1 MRQHTGW
8 GDSQLKKHLSRLED
22 LEYLAL
28 HRGAPG
34 QSFVY
39 ALNFEMDAN
48 GRPVLPGLSYGANRS
63 RSEEGVSRFEAGVTP
78 SGHGQ
83 DTGVSR
89 GGHDDAI
96 ASNGAGGRRLFRQT
110 TENTYIGSRSQQRS
124 ANSRRS
130 RTHAQAKRPRLAQH
144 AAVQVMARIKKLK
157 SKPLPGNRMACTAE
171 RVHRVD
177 ACQQRRRVHGLSS
190 PRLDRDVHPL
200 GLRARHRG
208 PDGSDAARAPELS
221 AASLLLPPE
230 ERRAA

>member
-1 MRQHTGW
+1 LIDKMVASKCERLRIERFDYRFTRATVRQHTGW

-48 GRPVLPGLSYGANRS
+48 GRPVLPGLSYGGNRVPTDRSSSVGYENRS

-89 GGHDDAI
+89 GGDGAQSPAMTRAGDPFREK
-96 ASNGAGGRRLFRQT
+96 NGKHRDRE
-110 TENTYIGSRSQQRS
+110 TEANVLPVVVVPVSRP
-124 ANSRRS
+124 NG
-130 RTHAQAKRPRLAQH
+130 HALHMEVK
-144 AAVQVMARIKKLK
+144 
-157 SKPLPGNRMACTAE
+157 
-171 RVHRVD
+171 
-177 ACQQRRRVHGLSS
+177 
-190 PRLDRDVHPL
+190 
-200 GLRARHRG
+200 
-208 PDGSDAARAPELS
+208 
-221 AASLLLPPE
+221 
-230 ERRAA
+230 